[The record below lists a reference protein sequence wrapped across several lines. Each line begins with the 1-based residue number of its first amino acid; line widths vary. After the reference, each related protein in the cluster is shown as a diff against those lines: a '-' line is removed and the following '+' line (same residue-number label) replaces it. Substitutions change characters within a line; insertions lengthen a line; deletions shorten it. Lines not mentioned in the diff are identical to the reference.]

1 MKSYLYI
8 LLSFWTL
15 CFHVALAADTAPKLS
30 LSVVETQPGSDWT
43 LAVEVDNVADWNA
56 TAFQFDFTLPAG
68 VHYAD
73 ATIAAT
79 DRLANHVIYASTRTD
94 GTLRVIALSVANKAI
109 EGTSGPL
116 FTLGL
121 HADVSLAAGQYEVS
135 LTQAQ
140 LSLRNGESKQ
150 LDPVAATFN
159 VAEGDF
165 YKLIFQADGTE
176 VDRVSVLEGSS
187 IESSMVP
194 DAPAKEGYSFVEWVG
209 LPDVMPAHDVTVEAS
224 YAINQYTISYLVD
237 GQTYTSQQL
246 DFGAAVVPPDAPT
259 KEGYTFVEWQGLP
272 ATMPAADVKVEA
284 LYSVN
289 QYTLTFLVE
298 GEVFAT
304 QQVDF
309 GAVPTLP
316 DAPTKEGY
324 TFVEW
329 QGLPATMPAHD
340 VTVEA
345 VYSVNQYTLTFLVE
359 GEVYATKQV
368 DFGAV
373 PTLPDAPEL
382 EGHTFVEWQ
391 DMPETMPA
399 HDVVVTAVFTVN
411 QYVLTYLVDGEVY
424 ATQKLYFG
432 DEVVPT
438 VAPEK
443 EGYTFVEWKNLP
455 ATMPSHD
462 AAVEAVYEVNTY
474 QIRYYLNDELYTTQ
488 TVAYGETIVA
498 PEVDESK
505 YVDFSGWIDLPTT
518 MPAHDLDI
526 YGQATI
532 SSLTVPTVTAGSF
545 SVFTLDG
552 RLIRSAATRRE
563 ALRNLPRG
571 IYVVNGEKVAVN

>member
-8 LLSFWTL
+8 LLSFWAL

-176 VDRVSVLEGSS
+176 VDRVSILEGSS

-298 GEVFAT
+298 GEV
-304 QQVDF
+304 
-309 GAVPTLP
+309 
-316 DAPTKEGY
+316 
-324 TFVEW
+324 
-329 QGLPATMPAHD
+329 
-340 VTVEA
+340 
-345 VYSVNQYTLTFLVE
+345 
-359 GEVYATKQV
+359 YATKQV

-373 PTLPDAPEL
+373 TTLPDAPEL

>member
-8 LLSFWTL
+8 LLSFWAL

-109 EGTSGPL
+109 EGTSGSL

-289 QYTLTFLVE
+289 LYTLTFLVE

>member
-8 LLSFWTL
+8 LLSFWAL
-15 CFHVALAADTAPKLS
+15 CFHVALAAYTAPKLS

-176 VDRVSVLEGSS
+176 VDCVSVLEGSS

-284 LYSVN
+284 LYAVN
-289 QYTLTFLVE
+289 QYTLTYLVE

-373 PTLPDAPEL
+373 PTLPDAPTK
-382 EGHTFVEWQ
+382 EGYTFVEWQ
-391 DMPETMPA
+391 SLPATMPA

-498 PEVDESK
+498 PEVDESI

-526 YGQATI
+526 YGQAII

>member
-8 LLSFWTL
+8 LLSFWAL
-15 CFHVALAADTAPKLS
+15 CFHVALAAYTAPKLS

-176 VDRVSVLEGSS
+176 VDCVSVLEGSS

-259 KEGYTFVEWQGLP
+259 KEGYTFVEWQSLP
-272 ATMPAADVKVEA
+272 A
-284 LYSVN
+284 
-289 QYTLTFLVE
+289 
-298 GEVFAT
+298 
-304 QQVDF
+304 
-309 GAVPTLP
+309 
-316 DAPTKEGY
+316 
-324 TFVEW
+324 
-329 QGLPATMPAHD
+329 
-340 VTVEA
+340 
-345 VYSVNQYTLTFLVE
+345 
-359 GEVYATKQV
+359 
-368 DFGAV
+368 
-373 PTLPDAPEL
+373 
-382 EGHTFVEWQ
+382 
-391 DMPETMPA
+391 TMPA

-498 PEVDESK
+498 PEVDESI

-526 YGQATI
+526 YGQAII